1 MNAVLAM
8 TLGPSALLEV
18 GGVSIALSTN
28 TLQTYDQEMFRILG
42 AEPADFRV
50 VAVKSAHHFRAAFG
64 PMARQVI
71 LADSGGLATHDY
83 ARSEERRVGKECVST
98 GRSRWSPYHSKKQTQ
113 HQSTT
118 ENIAKNKHEK

>member
-1 MNAVLAM
+1 MNAGLAM

-18 GGVSIALSTN
+18 DGVSIALSTN

-71 LADSGGLATHDY
+71 LADCGGLATHAY
-83 ARSEERRVGKECVST
+83 ASL
-98 GRSRWSPYHSKKQTQ
+98 PYHHFRRPLWPPDYLPLVCTDSEAAQIFKPT
-113 HQSTT
+113 HFTS
-118 ENIAKNKHEK
+118 